1 MDLGEGGA
9 EKSKL
14 SLKAVLAV
22 LACIALV
29 FGAGLS
35 LLASGNPDGLEWSL
49 FGNQDGG
56 YSANMGLDEEDY
68 GVSSDAAD
76 KAAGIQDKLSFL
88 PDYAF
93 KGSDSAAGTS
103 TSGIVGM
110 ILVAGVILVVACV
123 PKLVKKEKV
132 ESDSKQSE

>member
-1 MDLGEGGA
+1 EGKGESG
-9 EKSKL
+9 KL
-14 SLKAVLAV
+14 SLKATIAV
-22 LACIALV
+22 LACVAV
-29 FGAGLS
+29 FFGAGLS
-35 LLASGNPDGLEWSL
+35 LFASSNPDGLEWTL

-68 GVSSDAAD
+68 GVQSNAAD
-76 KAAGIQDKLSFL
+76 KAAGIQEKLSFL

-93 KGSDSAAGTS
+93 KGSDSAIGTS

-110 ILVAGVILVVACV
+110 ILVAGVILVVAFV

-132 ESDSKQSE
+132 ETSDKQGE